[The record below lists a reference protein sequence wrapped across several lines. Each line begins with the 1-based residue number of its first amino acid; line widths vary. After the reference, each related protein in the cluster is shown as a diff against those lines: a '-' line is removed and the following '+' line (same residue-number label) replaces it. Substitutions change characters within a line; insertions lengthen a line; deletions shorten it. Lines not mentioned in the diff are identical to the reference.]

1 MELNRLFLL
10 FLKQKKKMKYKPLF
24 LIVLFL
30 LGSCAEK
37 QEIRHLEEVETILQ
51 EKPDSALTLLQA
63 MDQSTIRSKKGRA
76 LWALLT
82 SAALDKNYIDVTS
95 DSLINNAV
103 NYYSPK
109 NDVHHRMLAYYYQGL
124 VDKNAKNYN
133 YAIISFE
140 KALSDAVLNKDYYYL
155 GLIYRNIAEVF
166 NNTDNIPSAI
176 ENIQKSIASFDKAKK
191 KNYSDYAKLA
201 LVYYYYNNQNYTE
214 ALQSLK
220 DIDNT
225 PEIKEQCQKIEAGI
239 LTILNEDL
247 ERAIHLFQ
255 GVSPRL
261 MNLHDC
267 SLYALALESCNRSAE
282 ADLWL
287 AEAYHRSSNVA
298 KKGEVEYTHGRI
310 EELRGNYEAAYRLT
324 RHASHVQDSVI
335 RALLKE
341 SVTATQRDFY
351 KTESLLQ
358 KEKAD
363 RTHDRLLFSIL
374 ISTLLMI
381 IGGLY
386 LVMKR
391 NEADRT
397 QKEQMLEFS
406 HQQQQLEKTKKD
418 NAALL
423 GSLFREKLNHLDFI
437 SDSYL
442 KAENDKDKYQ
452 AFKEFKAE
460 IAAMRKDEDLF
471 ASLERDL
478 NLYCDGI
485 MEKLKQQV
493 PSIKG
498 ENKKIIM
505 LFFANL
511 PYDTVQL
518 VLNKNSID
526 SLRTTR
532 SRFRKA
538 IKAADAPDAE
548 LFLSMLDMKQ

>member
-1 MELNRLFLL
+1 
-10 FLKQKKKMKYKPLF
+10 MKYKPLF

-225 PEIKEQCQKIEAGI
+225 HEIKEQCQKIEAGI